1 MLLDLIPI
9 NCRFPVILL
18 YKIMA
23 LENTNT
29 LKNWSITDNQKQNS

>member
-1 MLLDLIPI
+1 MLLDLIPV

-29 LKNWSITDNQKQNS
+29 LKKWYVIDNQK